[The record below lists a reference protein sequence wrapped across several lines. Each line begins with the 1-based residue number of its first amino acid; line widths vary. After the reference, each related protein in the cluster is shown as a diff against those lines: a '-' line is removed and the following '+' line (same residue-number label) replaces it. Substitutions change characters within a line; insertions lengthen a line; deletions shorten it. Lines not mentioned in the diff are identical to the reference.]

1 MIDGDKIIA
10 PIGLGDICRLLRE
23 RTMDLGSLCQS
34 KTINK
39 WAKYK
44 PVSNYELE
52 YEDELNTTRDGW
64 KSDATWWKGTGGQ
77 CGLQIVTYSASQ
89 MLAEN
94 MATMFAESWKYIAP
108 GGTAQSP
115 FRAEDFLL
123 YRRTAQSPFGKIK
136 AYPSTDIKYYQGGSV
151 MRWVIT
157 PHAPESD
164 ELSLTD
170 ISRAFGT
177 ETRTISDMWFG
188 MVFICVK
195 SSNTNNT
202 SVIGKTLVKTCEAAI
217 GSGKDGSTTLELTTA
232 DTVQFASQLAN
243 DSTYWIAYPILIEGS
258 AVSSM
263 TTIAG
268 MNSNNNILFAPY
280 KEAVVEAASP
290 FEFLPSEYDAQAR
303 FTAVVM
309 GTTNY
314 FEFTLSIVNK
324 SGEAKTVDALANVQ
338 LHMKYTM
345 ASNPSGIDW
354 NNVTTEHPYGL
365 DEAARSGVDLLIT
378 TQLADNTI
386 SKPTKLTSGW
396 TIAAGASATITG
408 RILVGA
414 SNFADYTAMQLYCT
428 IQLYGEDKAKEFAAG
443 QSSAWYKESDGYEES
458 TDKTHTASLTVIKT
472 YFVGSQMSITV
483 RPTVKANDG
492 TTELEWNYG
501 YIKTTLSIERGK
513 DKEYSFPRSGNG
525 TWADGTWTGADET
538 IDLPISKEMGDNQ
551 YVNWTIPNVGKIQGT
566 GGGQP
571 ISRGSITI
579 NQ

>member
-1 MIDGDKIIA
+1 MITGDTITA

-64 KSDATWWKGTGGQ
+64 KDTATWWKGTDGQ
-77 CGLQIVTYSASQ
+77 CGIANIRTLGADDLVADKVATLFANSWTYNPPS
-89 MLAEN
+89 
-94 MATMFAESWKYIAP
+94 
-108 GGTAQSP
+108 GTAASP

-123 YRRTAQSPFGKIK
+123 YRRTAQSPFGKLT

-151 MRWVIT
+151 MRWEIT
-157 PHAPESD
+157 PHKPESD

-170 ISRAFGT
+170 IAVDFGT
-177 ETRTISDMWFG
+177 ETSTISEMWFG

-202 SVIGKTLVKTCEAAI
+202 SVIGETLVKTCEAAI
-217 GSGKDGSTTLELTTA
+217 GNGGTTLELTTA

-243 DSTYWIAYPILIEGS
+243 DSTYWIAYPILVRGS
-258 AVSSM
+258 AEASM
-263 TTIAG
+263 VTIA
-268 MNSNNNILFAPY
+268 NVNPNNNILFAPY

-303 FTAVVM
+303 FTAIVM
-309 GTTNY
+309 GTSNY

-324 SGEAKTVDALANVQ
+324 SSEAKKVDALADVQ
-338 LHMKYTM
+338 LHMKYTQEK
-345 ASNPSGIDW
+345 NPSGIDW
-354 NNVTTEHPYGL
+354 NNVTTEHSYGL
-365 DEAARSGVDLLIT
+365 DAAKSSGVDLEIT
-378 TQLADNTI
+378 TQLADNTTET
-386 SKPTKLTSGW
+386 SKLAGGW

-428 IQLYGEDKAKEFAAG
+428 IKLHGEDNAKEFAAG
-443 QSSAWYKESDGYEES
+443 QSSAWYKDSDGYEES
-458 TDKTHTASLTVIKT
+458 TDKTHTATLEVVST
-472 YFVGSQMSITV
+472 YLSGSQMAIRFTPKVTAKSGTAITSWSTADLKV
-483 RPTVKANDG
+483 TVNVQYRESR
-492 TTELEWNYG
+492 TIY
-501 YIKTTLSIERGK
+501 
-513 DKEYSFPRSGNG
+513 FPASTSG
-525 TWADGTWTGADET
+525 TWSSGVWTGSVFELSLT
-538 IDLPISKEMGDNQ
+538 PSTSTSTSE
-551 YVNWTIPNVGKIQGT
+551 YVSWSIAPVHAIQG
-566 GGGQP
+566 
-571 ISRGSITI
+571 SAGSVTITR
-579 NQ
+579 

>member
-1 MIDGDKIIA
+1 MITGDTITA

-64 KSDATWWKGTGGQ
+64 KDTATWWKGTDGQ
-77 CGLQIVTYSASQ
+77 CGIANIRVLSADD
-89 MLAEN
+89 LKAAD
-94 MATMFAESWKYIAP
+94 MATLFANSWTYNP
-108 GGTAQSP
+108 PSGTAASP

-136 AYPSTDIKYYQGGSV
+136 AYPSVDIKYYQGGSV

-157 PHAPESD
+157 PHTPESD
-164 ELSLTD
+164 ELALTD
-170 ISRAFGT
+170 IARAFGT
-177 ETRTISDMWFG
+177 ETSTISEMYFG

-202 SVIGKTLVKTCEAAI
+202 SIIGKTLVKTCEAAI
-217 GSGKDGSTTLELTTA
+217 GNGGTTLELTTA

-243 DSTYWIAYPILIEGS
+243 DSTYWIAYPILVQGS
-258 AVSSM
+258 AEASM
-263 TTIAG
+263 VTIAN
-268 MNSNNNILFAPY
+268 MNSNSNILFAPY

-290 FEFLPSEYDAQAR
+290 LQFLPSEYDAQAR

-309 GTTNY
+309 GDANY
-314 FEFTLSIVNK
+314 FEFTLSIFNK
-324 SGEAKTVDALANVQ
+324 SGEAKQVDALANVQ
-338 LHMKYTM
+338 LHMKYTQEK
-345 ASNPSGIDW
+345 NPSGIDW
-354 NNVTTEHPYGL
+354 NNVTTEHSYGL
-365 DEAARSGVDLLIT
+365 NEATNKYIT

-386 SKPTKLTSGW
+386 SETTELTGGW

-408 RILVGA
+408 KILVGA
-414 SNFADYTAMQLYCT
+414 SDFANYTAMQLYCT
-428 IQLYGEDKAKEFAAG
+428 IQLHGEDNAKEFAAG
-443 QSSAWYKESDGYEES
+443 QSSAWYKDSDGYEES
-458 TDKTHTASLTVIKT
+458 TDKTYTASLTVIKT

-483 RPTVKANDG
+483 RPTVTAKDG
-492 TTELEWNYG
+492 TTELEWNFG
-501 YIKTTLSIERGK
+501 YIKTTFSVERGE
-513 DKEYSFPRSGNG
+513 DKEYSFPASWNG
-525 TWADGTWTGADET
+525 TWADGIWTGADEE
-538 IDLPISKEMGDNQ
+538 ISLPISTEMGDNQ
-551 YVNWTIPNVGKIQGT
+551 YVNWTIYNVGKIQGT